1 MSIQLR
7 NICSDQGLAGL
18 MLDVKR
24 VGMIAIMMASPGQEE
39 ERIGNLALFKHIDK
53 NLLSFRK
60 IIDD

>member
-1 MSIQLR
+1 
-7 NICSDQGLAGL
+7 